1 MAVSVEDFGGKMRVD
16 RSSKKK
22 KGGGAKKAFWRIILY
37 FMSLFNFL
45 LEVQVQRTQR
55 CQAGEALR

>member
-1 MAVSVEDFGGKMRVD
+1 MADVVEDFGGNMRVD

-22 KGGGAKKAFWRIILY
+22 KGGRAKKAFWRIILF

-45 LEVQVQRTQR
+45 LEGQVQRTQH
-55 CQAGEALR
+55 CQAGDALR

>member
-1 MAVSVEDFGGKMRVD
+1 MADAVEDFGGNMRVD
-16 RSSKKK
+16 GSSKKK
-22 KGGGAKKAFWRIILY
+22 KCGRAKKAFWIIILF

-45 LEVQVQRTQR
+45 PKVQVQRTQR